1 MMSTQIF
8 KPKIVDTRWK
18 NEYEK
23 QLMKMW
29 EEEGLFKFSYN
40 SNNPTLIIDT
50 PPPYISGKPHV
61 GQVAHYVQIDMIAR
75 AHRMLG
81 YNVLV
86 PFYADRNGLP
96 VEIFVERMYGINPHE
111 VAETIDGRE
120 KFLELCKKH
129 LNEVEKEF
137 INIWRRLGC
146 IFEYWHEGTDSEEY
160 RKITQ
165 STFIEM
171 WKKGY
176 IYEAER
182 PVIWCPRCKTSLAE
196 AEVEYKNEMAEL
208 YYINFQLYDGG
219 TLTIATTRPE
229 LLGAC
234 LAIAY
239 NPSDDRYKYL
249 KNRKVVVPIYN
260 YIVDIIEHKSVD
272 PSFGTGLMMICSYGD
287 QSDVRIIREL
297 GLKPRLIIKEDGS
310 LNDGVNILVNLKVIE
325 ARRYIVEILKNKGF
339 LVKIDKIDRN
349 VPVCWRCGTP
359 IEFIHTH
366 EFFLKQLDYKDV
378 LKEITKNAKFLPEEH
393 RRKLLDWI
401 DSITMDWPIS
411 KTRYYATEIPVW
423 KCKSC
428 GSILV
433 PNEKRY
439 YRPWKELP
447 PWHSCPI
454 CGASRDYIV
463 GETKVFDTWFD
474 SSISIIYAAGISK
487 YPHIFEQYINNK
499 AKALRPQ
506 GYDIIRT
513 WLYYTLLR
521 VYQLLGRC
529 AFDYIRISGMGLD
542 EKGEAMHKSKGNVI
556 YPEPYIEKYSADAFR
571 FWSAAA
577 AKLGSD
583 YRFSEQLL
591 KTGTLFITK
600 LLNIARFISAIPYI
614 EKVDELY
621 PLDIAILS
629 RMNNVIDIV
638 KKSYEDMDFYIPI
651 HTLYHFV
658 WDEVADHYIEL
669 VKPRIYNLDGAFNE
683 KEQISAWFTLHMLLK
698 NILLLLAPILPF
710 ITDYIWRKMYSKR
723 SIHFETLPK
732 PINIPK
738 TELENNLVKLYRL
751 NSLIW
756 KYKKSINAKLTQP
769 LEMVLYIPKELEIFS
784 KDIKYLHKVKEI
796 RFGKPEVSGYIE
808 LGDDIYLSSFS

>member
-1 MMSTQIF
+1 MSTQIF
-8 KPKIVDTRWK
+8 KPKIEDTRWR

-23 QLMKMW
+23 QLIKMW
-29 EEEGLFKFSYN
+29 EEEGLFKFNYN
-40 SNNPTLIIDT
+40 SNNPILIIDT

-75 AHRMLG
+75 AYRMLG

-129 LNEVEKEF
+129 LDEVEKEF

-146 IFEYWHEGTDSEEY
+146 IFEYWREGTDSEEY

-176 IYEAER
+176 VYEAER

-196 AEVEYKNEMAEL
+196 AEIEYKNEMAEL
-208 YYINFQLYDGG
+208 YYINFQLSDGG
-219 TLTIATTRPE
+219 NLTIATTRPE

-239 NPSDDRYKYL
+239 NPTDDRYKYL
-249 KNRKVVVPIYN
+249 KNKKAIVPIYN

-325 ARRYIVEILKNKGF
+325 ARRLIVEILKNKGF

-378 LKEITKNAKFLPEEH
+378 LKEITKDAKFLPEEH

-423 KCKSC
+423 RCKSC

-542 EKGEAMHKSKGNVI
+542 EKGEAMHKSKGNVV
-556 YPEPYIEKYSADAFR
+556 YPEPYIEKYGADAFR

-591 KTGTLFITK
+591 KTRCI
-600 LLNIARFISAIPYI
+600 
-614 EKVDELY
+614 
-621 PLDIAILS
+621 
-629 RMNNVIDIV
+629 
-638 KKSYEDMDFYIPI
+638 
-651 HTLYHFV
+651 
-658 WDEVADHYIEL
+658 
-669 VKPRIYNLDGAFNE
+669 IYNKA
-683 KEQISAWFTLHMLLK
+683 S
-698 NILLLLAPILPF
+698 
-710 ITDYIWRKMYSKR
+710 
-723 SIHFETLPK
+723 
-732 PINIPK
+732 
-738 TELENNLVKLYRL
+738 
-751 NSLIW
+751 
-756 KYKKSINAKLTQP
+756 
-769 LEMVLYIPKELEIFS
+769 
-784 KDIKYLHKVKEI
+784 
-796 RFGKPEVSGYIE
+796 
-808 LGDDIYLSSFS
+808 